1 MTTKGVIIIRD
12 KKKKPK
18 YYHMERDSFDYI
30 NHQKGI
36 YGETPREY
44 VENVN
49 RNSGIKPSKQLG
61 YGKYVTNISRK
72 DLEDHINNGL
82 SIDDIYG
89 VDLDGKKKKVER
101 YDPDIYHW
109 HCAPNEIYIPAYVK
123 DDGTYVRGY
132 CKKR

>member
-18 YYHMERDSFDYI
+18 YYHMEHDSFDYI

-36 YGETPREY
+36 YGKTPREY

-82 SIDDIYG
+82 SIDDIYV
-89 VDLDGKKKKVER
+89 VDLDGKKEKSR
-101 YDPDIYHW
+101 
-109 HCAPNEIYIPAYVK
+109 
-123 DDGTYVRGY
+123 TL
-132 CKKR
+132 